1 MSDPITLSLVKLQRV
16 LNEFGYD
23 YVFIGGVSVFVFGR
37 SRMTMDLDVIVDEDP
52 SRRSDFVEALQKAGF
67 MIFQS
72 DLDVLDE
79 GMHGSFFLEESMFR
93 IDMKGIFSPKDR
105 YSLENAVEAE
115 FNGVPIRV
123 DCPENIIINKLILG
137 SEQDWEDAISVF
149 VRNKDTLD
157 MEELEKLARMN
168 GVEEEFTLFFE
179 ELGSFD
185 ID

>member
-1 MSDPITLSLVKLQRV
+1 
-16 LNEFGYD
+16 
-23 YVFIGGVSVFVFGR
+23 
-37 SRMTMDLDVIVDEDP
+37 
-52 SRRSDFVEALQKAGF
+52 
-67 MIFQS
+67 
-72 DLDVLDE
+72 
-79 GMHGSFFLEESMFR
+79 
-93 IDMKGIFSPKDR
+93 MKGIFSPKDR

>member
-52 SRRSDFVEALQKAGF
+52 SRRSDFVEALRKAGF
-67 MIFQS
+67 MNFQS
-72 DLDVLDE
+72 DLDE
-79 GMHGSFFLEESMFR
+79 GMYGSFFLEESMFR

-149 VRNKDTLD
+149 VRNKDNLD
-157 MEELEKLARMN
+157 MEELEKLSRVN
-168 GVEEEFTLFFE
+168 GVEEEFILFLE

-185 ID
+185 IN